1 MLLLLLLLS
10 NIAYAE
16 IDNTMILSSN
26 DVDIY
31 VKWEPIEIKPNE
43 LVNFE
48 LNFMKNNTHIN
59 TNYDFIVVKDDVTIK
74 EVRNSFAIDG
84 KATHIVEFPSS
95 GSFSIIIN
103 ILENSKIKDSLSFD
117 LKVTPEFPM
126 GSIIVAVTLIAITI
140 ALTRLTLI
148 NKNKLGSDL

>member
-1 MLLLLLLLS
+1 
-10 NIAYAE
+10 
-16 IDNTMILSSN
+16 MILSSN

-48 LNFMKNNTHIN
+48 LNFMKNNTHVN

-103 ILENSKIKDSLSFD
+103 ILEDGKIKDSLSFD

-126 GSIIVAVTLIAITI
+126 GSIIVAVTLVAITI